1 MDYIVEI
8 ASMRVEVSWRKSHM
22 WSLNSNPQ
30 WNRTQNGG
38 SWARGKKL
46 LELLSTHGKAP
57 HAPFWRQGK
66 KNM

>member
-38 SWARGKKL
+38 S
-46 LELLSTHGKAP
+46 
-57 HAPFWRQGK
+57 
-66 KNM
+66 